1 MRLLALTDGQI
12 TSLALPS
19 TLIAA
24 AETAVRTAESSG
36 AGVPHRA
43 HMHWQDNTLLS
54 MPAVAEPLL
63 GIKVVSV
70 IPSNAMRGLPVVQ
83 GFMVLQDALTGVPL
97 ALMNAAALTAQR
109 TGAVGAL
116 GIKYTTPPDVS
127 SVGIVGCGVQGAWQA
142 VFACAVRPI
151 KEVFCFA
158 RSEAR
163 RAGFT
168 ATVHRHAPS
177 ARITFCADA
186 DTLLS
191 CTEVIIAATT
201 SVEPVLPNESSRLQG
216 KHFVSIGSFKP
227 TMQELP
233 DEVYRLAGELI
244 IDSQAARHEA
254 GDVVNVVA
262 RKILG
267 TEKIFTLGAVITG
280 ERTVDVSRTTA
291 FKSVGMA
298 LFDLY
303 VANAL
308 YQEARRQHIGQEI
321 EL

>member
-1 MRLLALTDGQI
+1 MKLLALTDGQI
-12 TSLALPS
+12 TGLVPP
-19 TLIAA
+19 TVLI
-24 AETAVRTAESSG
+24 TAVEMATRTAETNLGS
-36 AGVPHRA
+36 VPHRA

-54 MPAVAEPLL
+54 MPAVAERLL
-63 GIKVVSV
+63 GIKLVSV
-70 IPSNAMRGLPVVQ
+70 IPSNATRGLPVVQ
-83 GFMVLQDALTGVPL
+83 GLMVLQDALTGVPL
-97 ALMNAAALTAQR
+97 ALMNASALTAQR

-116 GIKYTTPPDVS
+116 GIKYTTPLEVS
-127 SVGIVGCGVQGAWQA
+127 SVGIVGCGVQAAWQA

-151 KEVFCFA
+151 TDIFCLA

-163 RAGFT
+163 RGRFT
-168 ATVHRHAPS
+168 ATVQRYAPA

-186 DTLLS
+186 DALLAG
-191 CTEVIIAATT
+191 TDVIIAATT
-201 SVEPVLPNESSRLQG
+201 SADPVLPNESKRLLG
-216 KHFVSIGSFKP
+216 KHFLSIGSFKP

-244 IDSQAARHEA
+244 IDSDAARHEA
-254 GDVVNVVA
+254 GDVVNVLA
-262 RKILG
+262 RKILRP
-267 TEKIFTLGAVITG
+267 EEVFTLGALITG
-280 ERTVDVSRTTA
+280 ERSIDVSRTTA

-308 YQEARRQHIGQEI
+308 YQEAQRQHIGQEI